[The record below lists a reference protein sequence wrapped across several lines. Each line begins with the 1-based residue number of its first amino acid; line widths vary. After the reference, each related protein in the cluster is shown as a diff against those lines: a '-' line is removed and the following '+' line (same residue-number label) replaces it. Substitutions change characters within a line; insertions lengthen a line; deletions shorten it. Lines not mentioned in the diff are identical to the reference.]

1 VLAAFA
7 MGALVACSRPAPEE
21 ALRDRIATLADAVGA
36 RDRRGIEAALHREFI
51 GPGGLDR
58 DGVRRLASGVFLR
71 HRDIEVVLGP
81 VELLSLEP
89 ASARARFTAAVA
101 GGTGGILPEQAQL
114 YEVETAWRL
123 EDGEWRLL
131 SAEWDER
138 L

>member
-1 VLAAFA
+1 
-7 MGALVACSRPAPEE
+7 
-21 ALRDRIATLADAVGA
+21 
-36 RDRRGIEAALHREFI
+36 
-51 GPGGLDR
+51 
-58 DGVRRLASGVFLR
+58 
-71 HRDIEVVLGP
+71 
-81 VELLSLEP
+81 
-89 ASARARFTAAVA
+89 VA